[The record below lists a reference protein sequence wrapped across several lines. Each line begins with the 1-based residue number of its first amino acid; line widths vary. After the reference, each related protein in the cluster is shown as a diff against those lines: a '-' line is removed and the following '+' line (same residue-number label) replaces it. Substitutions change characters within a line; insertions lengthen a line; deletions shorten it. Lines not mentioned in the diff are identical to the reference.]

1 MRKRRLKVTTIG
13 QGYVGLPLSLLLSK
27 NKQIVCA
34 YDNNLKLIK
43 KFNNGTYGRLNENE
57 KEVIDLYHRQLKRK
71 NLKFSSKILPSD
83 IYILCVPTPIKKN
96 KKPNLNFV
104 FSAIKEIIQFLK
116 NGDLII
122 IESTIAIGTTKKIK
136 KIIDSKC
143 KEINYSIAY
152 CPERVLPGNAI
163 KEIVN
168 NDRIIGAENKKT
180 HKFVTNFYKMF
191 VKGNIYLTS
200 IEVAEFTKLAEN
212 SYRDTNIAFANELA
226 VLCEKNE
233 VNPKDVI
240 FFANKHP
247 RVNILSPG
255 IGVGG
260 HCIPIDPWFLI
271 ENYKNKNSIIRNS
284 RIVNKAKTKIVSN
297 KIVKTYKTSFVGNNE
312 SIFIL
317 GLSYKANVG
326 DFRESPSLEIISN
339 IKSRIK
345 GKIYVNDPYI
355 KNLKEKNIKVC
366 SVANGFRKSKII
378 VILVPHKEYK
388 NLNLHIKKTH
398 IVLDECNILNKGR

>member
-1 MRKRRLKVTTIG
+1 
-13 QGYVGLPLSLLLSK
+13 
-27 NKQIVCA
+27 
-34 YDNNLKLIK
+34 
-43 KFNNGTYGRLNENE
+43 
-57 KEVIDLYHRQLKRK
+57 
-71 NLKFSSKILPSD
+71 
-83 IYILCVPTPIKKN
+83 
-96 KKPNLNFV
+96 
-104 FSAIKEIIQFLK
+104 
-116 NGDLII
+116 
-122 IESTIAIGTTKKIK
+122 
-136 KIIDSKC
+136 
-143 KEINYSIAY
+143 
-152 CPERVLPGNAI
+152 
-163 KEIVN
+163 
-168 NDRIIGAENKKT
+168 
-180 HKFVTNFYKMF
+180 MF